1 MPDVQT
7 SIDAR
12 SAPRKNTRKGRRGA
26 NQPNSSSKDWTI
38 KGLPADTVDIA
49 RDAAKESGMK
59 INAWV
64 AQVFEHAAH
73 SGPPQAIRTA
83 NMKNSSAINV
93 DDEIAWLRSRNEELH
108 ETIRNLSAALAK
120 MCS

>member
-1 MPDVQT
+1 MSDLQRGIST
-7 SIDAR
+7 R

-26 NQPNSSSKDWTI
+26 TEKSQNSKDWTI
-38 KGLPADTVDIA
+38 KGLPADTVDVA

-64 AQVFEHAAH
+64 AQVFEKAA
-73 SGPPQAIRTA
+73 
-83 NMKNSSAINV
+83 SSPIPEPRSVLGGSEGKHPNV
-93 DDEIAWLRSRNEELH
+93 ESEIAWLRTRNEELH
-108 ETIRNLSAALAK
+108 ETVRNLSAALAK